1 MVSFK
6 VIILLATLHASKPV
20 LAVCFTASVSLFM
33 QMEAKVIMSRLLQQF
48 RISLPEG
55 YELRETSNTTLQ
67 PKGNVPCT
75 LTPA

>member
-1 MVSFK
+1 M
-6 VIILLATLHASKPV
+6 
-20 LAVCFTASVSLFM
+20 ASVFLFM

-55 YELRETSNTTLQ
+55 YELRLTSKTTLQ
-67 PKGNVPCT
+67 TEDNVPCT